1 MPLPG
6 TRRILV
12 TIASAGLLAAP
23 LAGCDSTSH
32 EPVAEHPRQ
41 VTVVGN
47 GEVQGVP
54 DTLTADVSVEFTA
67 ADVTTAMNQ
76 TNDRQKA
83 VISALV
89 AGGIDAKDISTT
101 SVSVQPQYDISS
113 TGVNSTNSVIV
124 GFEAGNSIRVKIR
137 KLDQASQA
145 LATIVTAGGNAARIN
160 SVSYSIEDDSKLT
173 SDARAR
179 AFHDAEDR
187 ARQYAEL
194 SGLTLG
200 KVMSISETGGS
211 TPPPM
216 APMPMRGGVA
226 AASEVP
232 LQPGEQTVSFA
243 VTAVWE
249 LN

>member
-1 MPLPG
+1 MPHPR

-23 LAGCDSTSH
+23 LAGCDSAGH
-32 EPVAEHPRQ
+32 EPVADHPRQ

-54 DTLTADVSVEFTA
+54 DTLTADVAVEFTA

-101 SVSVQPQYDISS
+101 AVSVQPQYDVS
-113 TGVNSTNSVIV
+113 STNSVIV
-124 GFEAGNSIRVKIR
+124 GFEASNSIRVKMR

-173 SDARAR
+173 SAARAR

-200 KVMSISETGGS
+200 KVMSISESAGR
-211 TPPPM
+211 TPQPT

-243 VTAVWE
+243 VTAAWE

>member
-1 MPLPG
+1 MPHPVNS
-6 TRRILV
+6 RIALA
-12 TIASAGLLAAP
+12 IASAGILATG
-23 LAGCDSTSH
+23 LAGCDSSSP

-47 GEVQGVP
+47 GQVQGVP
-54 DTLTADVSVEFTA
+54 DTLTADVSIEFTA

-101 SVSVQPQYDISS
+101 QVSVQPQYDIGS
-113 TGVNSTNSVIV
+113 TGVNSTSVIV
-124 GFEAGNSIRVKIR
+124 GFEASNSIRVKMR

-160 SVSYSIEDDSKLT
+160 SVSYSIEDDSKLM

-187 ARQYAEL
+187 ARQYAGL

-200 KVMSISETGGS
+200 KVMSISEAAGS
-211 TPPPM
+211 TPPP
-216 APMPMRGGVA
+216 ATPMPMRGGVA
-226 AASEVP
+226 AATEVP

>member
-1 MPLPG
+1 MPHPAN
-6 TRRILV
+6 RRIAL
-12 TIASAGLLAAP
+12 TIVSAGILASG
-23 LAGCDSTSH
+23 LAGCDSASP
-32 EPVAEHPRQ
+32 EAIAEHPRQ

-47 GEVQGVP
+47 GQVQGVP

-67 ADVTTAMNQ
+67 TDVTTAMNQ

-89 AGGIDAKDISTT
+89 AGGIEAKDISTT
-101 SVSVQPQYDISS
+101 QVSVQPQYDVSS
-113 TGVNSTNSVIV
+113 TNTVIV

-160 SVSYSIEDDSKLT
+160 SVSYSIEDDSKLMAN
-173 SDARAR
+173 ARAR

-187 ARQYAEL
+187 ARQYAGL

-200 KVMSISETGGS
+200 KVMSISEAAGS
-211 TPPPM
+211 TPPPA

-249 LN
+249 LS

>member
-1 MPLPG
+1 MTP
-6 TRRILV
+6 TRRRGIV
-12 TIASAGLLAAP
+12 TFLSAVIVMAAVVS
-23 LAGCDSTSH
+23 CDSASP

-47 GEVQGVP
+47 GQVQGVP

-67 ADVTTAMNQ
+67 TDVTTAMNQ

-101 SVSVQPQYDISS
+101 QVSVQPQYDVS
-113 TGVNSTNSVIV
+113 STNSVIV
-124 GFEAGNSIRVKIR
+124 GYEASNSIRVKMR

-160 SVSYSIEDDSKLT
+160 SVSYSIEDDSKLM

-187 ARQYAEL
+187 ARQYAGL

-200 KVMSISETGGS
+200 KVMSISEAAGS
-211 TPPPM
+211 TPPPA

-249 LN
+249 LS

>member
-6 TRRILV
+6 TRRIVV
-12 TIASAGLLAAP
+12 TIASLAVLAAT
-23 LAGCDSTSH
+23 LTGCDSASH

-41 VTVVGN
+41 VTVIGN
-47 GEVQGVP
+47 GQVQGVP
-54 DTLTADVSVEFTA
+54 DTLTANVSIEFTA
-67 ADVTTAMNQ
+67 TDVTTAMNQ

-89 AGGIDAKDISTT
+89 AGGIDVKDISTT
-101 SVSVQPQYDISS
+101 QVSVQPQYDVSS
-113 TGVNSTNSVIV
+113 STNSVIV
-124 GFEAGNSIRVKIR
+124 GFEASNSIQVKMR

-200 KVMSISETGGS
+200 KVISISEAGGS

-249 LN
+249 LD